1 MGWTSLGYYVNRNNI
16 LAIRKAVINEFTN
29 DKYQLVMSQYDIRI
43 PDVMY
48 LAIRNLEKDYV
59 FGLVVLIDWN
69 DKDKRD
75 NMLVKDMDESTGPYR
90 CGACKEL
97 IDQLTPLKDMPY
109 ANRYAWEWRKECYEK
124 AGCIYTEPM
133 PEK

>member
-1 MGWTSLGYYVNRNNI
+1 M
-16 LAIRKAVINEFTN
+16 AVIGEYTSE
-29 DKYQLVMSQYDIRI
+29 KHQLVMSQYDIRR

-59 FGLVVLIDWN
+59 FGLVVLIDWQ
-69 DKDKRD
+69 KDKRD
-75 NMLVKDMDESTGPYR
+75 NMLVKDMDESTGPCYY
-90 CGACKEL
+90 GACKEL

-109 ANRYAWEWRKECYEK
+109 ANQYSWEWRKACYEN

-133 PEK
+133 PEKK

>member
-1 MGWTSLGYYVNRNNI
+1 M
-16 LAIRKAVINEFTN
+16 F
-29 DKYQLVMSQYDIRI
+29 M
-43 PDVMY
+43 
-48 LAIRNLEKDYV
+48 AIRNLEKDYV

-75 NMLVKDMDESTGPYR
+75 NMLVKEMDESMGPNYYTN
-90 CGACKEL
+90 CKEL
-97 IDQLTPLKDMPY
+97 INQLTPLKDMPH
-109 ANRYAWEWRKECYEK
+109 ANRYAWEWRKACYEK